1 MQSCIKCFMSIESD
15 EIRNFL
21 DLRFGCPPDE
31 QLCSSKI
38 EMEFREDELY
48 ISRFQQNVDERPLS
62 IFNILLV
69 PTSR

>member
-1 MQSCIKCFMSIESD
+1 MESD
-15 EIRNFL
+15 KIRYFL
-21 DLRFGCPPDE
+21 DLRFGCRPDE
-31 QLCSSKI
+31 QLYSSKI